1 MDAVSPK
8 FLSEPGPARDVP
20 LPVLP
25 GIRRIVADNPSVM
38 TYHGTNTYLLEDDDN
53 RFIVIDPGPDDAKH
67 VDAILRATDAR
78 VSRILLTHTHHD
90 HLGAT
95 AALKAASGAP
105 TVGYHVSADDTFDP
119 DILLRDG
126 DQIGSLT
133 AVHTPGHARDHLCF
147 ARQDGLMFSGDHVM
161 GWSSSIVNPP
171 KGDMQAYFSSLRLLL
186 ARDEKTYLPG
196 HGPLIGNPR
205 AYVEALLFHREQ
217 RERAI
222 LQALDGEARDTYDL
236 MDRLYSKIDPTLRRA
251 AERNVIAHLI
261 KLEGEGYAMKDGERW
276 CTRTAPKDQ

>member
-8 FLSEPGPARDVP
+8 FLTEPSPARDVP

-38 TYHGTNTYLLEDDDN
+38 TYHGTNTFLLDDDDN
-53 RFIVIDPGPDDAKH
+53 GFIVIDPGPDDARH

-95 AALKAASGAP
+95 AALKAATGAR
-105 TVGYHVSADDTFDP
+105 TVGFHVSADDTFVA
-119 DILLRDG
+119 DIPLRDG
-126 DQIGSLT
+126 ERIGLLT

-147 ARQDGLMFSGDHVM
+147 ATQDGLLFSGDHVM
-161 GWSSSIVNPP
+161 GWSSSVVNPP
-171 KGDMQAYFSSLRLLL
+171 KGDMLAYYASLRLLL
-186 ARDEKTYLPG
+186 ARDETAYLPG

-205 AYVEALLFHREQ
+205 SYVGALLFHREQ
-217 RERAI
+217 RENAI
-222 LQALDGEARDTYDL
+222 LKALDGEARNTYDL
-236 MDRLYSKIDPTLRRA
+236 MDQLYSKLDPTLRWA
-251 AERNVIAHLI
+251 AERNVVAHLL
-261 KLEGEGYAMKDGERW
+261 KLEHEGHALKDGNRW
-276 CTRTAPKDQ
+276 RARTASED